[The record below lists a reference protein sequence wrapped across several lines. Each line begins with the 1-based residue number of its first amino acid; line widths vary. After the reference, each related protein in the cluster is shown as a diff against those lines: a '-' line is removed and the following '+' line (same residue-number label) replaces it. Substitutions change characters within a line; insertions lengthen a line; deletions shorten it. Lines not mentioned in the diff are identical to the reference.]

1 MSKVCQISSQ
11 LIVLAGTIA
20 LVVTGFSTVAA
31 ADTEVN
37 AAVVVVV
44 SDDIMDKT
52 TDIAR
57 PGDGAVPAAAGGG
70 GGDDGDAAAGDDGN
84 GNGNNGHGNNLDG
97 VDSSNRVRVVVVR
110 TAPSMALAA
119 TTRAAVAAQPR
130 ARTTAMA
137 TRTSSRWE

>member
-1 MSKVCQISSQ
+1 MRRTSNSVEHAIKTKEQKMSKVCQISSQ

-20 LVVTGFSTVAA
+20 LVVTGFSTVAS

-57 PGDGAVPAAAGGG
+57 PGDGPGGSDDSRSG
-70 GGDDGDAAAGDDGN
+70 LGDDTNPGEGTATGDN
-84 GNGNNGHGNNLDG
+84 GGTDNPNKKP
-97 VDSSNRVRVVVVR
+97 
-110 TAPSMALAA
+110 AK
-119 TTRAAVAAQPR
+119 
-130 ARTTAMA
+130 
-137 TRTSSRWE
+137 

>member
-31 ADTEVN
+31 ADTEAN

-57 PGDGAVPAAAGGG
+57 PGDGDGNDNNRSGL
-70 GGDDGDAAAGDDGN
+70 GDDTNPGEGTGTGN
-84 GNGNNGHGNNLDG
+84 SPNEGTDNPNKKP
-97 VDSSNRVRVVVVR
+97 
-110 TAPSMALAA
+110 AK
-119 TTRAAVAAQPR
+119 
-130 ARTTAMA
+130 
-137 TRTSSRWE
+137 

>member
-1 MSKVCQISSQ
+1 VILTKEKTMNKVCQISSQ

-31 ADTEVN
+31 ADTEAN

-57 PGDGAVPAAAGGG
+57 PGDGDGDGNDKNRSG
-70 GGDDGDAAAGDDGN
+70 LGDDTNPGEGTGTGN
-84 GNGNNGHGNNLDG
+84 SPNEGTDNPNNKP
-97 VDSSNRVRVVVVR
+97 
-110 TAPSMALAA
+110 AK
-119 TTRAAVAAQPR
+119 
-130 ARTTAMA
+130 
-137 TRTSSRWE
+137 

>member
-20 LVVTGFSTVAA
+20 LVVTGFSTVAS

-57 PGDGAVPAAAGGG
+57 PGDG
-70 GGDDGDAAAGDDGN
+70 DDGS
-84 GNGNNGHGNNLDG
+84 GNNGHGNNTDG
-97 VDSSNRVRVVVVR
+97 VDSSNPGDGDGGPNGAVDSNPDVDDE
-110 TAPSMALAA
+110 AGGGGAA
-119 TTRAAVAAQPR
+119 A
-130 ARTTAMA
+130 
-137 TRTSSRWE
+137 SKNNGNGNGKNK

>member
-20 LVVTGFSTVAA
+20 LVVTGFSTVAS

-57 PGDGAVPAAAGGG
+57 PGDGAG
-70 GGDDGDAAAGDDGN
+70 GGDDGS
-84 GNGNNGHGNNLDG
+84 GNGNNGHGNNTDG
-97 VDSSNRVRVVVVR
+97 VDSSNPGDGDGGPNGAVDSNPDVDDE
-110 TAPSMALAA
+110 AGGGGAA
-119 TTRAAVAAQPR
+119 T
-130 ARTTAMA
+130 
-137 TRTSSRWE
+137 SKNNGNGNGKNK